1 MKKGLYLFLFLS
13 LFSCGYCSQKNT
25 PVNFKTESR
34 SVSDICFTFKGTAL
48 AVTDNKSVKIFS
60 TQTGDLLKEFTNGHK
75 RQILTIDISKDSTI
89 LVSGGKDSIIVIW
102 NIVSGEILKSLYFHK
117 AIVTSVQFSPDCR
130 YLLSGDSDGKVILYD
145 MKQEKVIREFKDH
158 KRDITAVEF
167 SPDGKLIA
175 TAGGDKLIFIYE
187 TGNLNLAASLTG
199 HHDWIRD
206 ISFSGDSKKLISCG
220 DDSKIFQWHLVNMKV
235 IKNTRLSNGFISWI
249 TGVDYNIDNLS
260 YAYCCFDGSVI
271 IVTPFSK
278 YKTKI
283 KGPVNKIFF
292 KPSEGSYLKVA
303 VATMK
308 SGVLIIDAINM
319 KTKKE

>member
-1 MKKGLYLFLFLS
+1 MKKGLYLFVFLS
-13 LFSCGYCSQKNT
+13 VFSCGYCSQKIT
-25 PVNFKTESR
+25 PSNFKTESK
-34 SVSDICFTFKGTAL
+34 SVFDLCFTDKGGAL
-48 AVTDNKSVKIFS
+48 AVTDNKTVKVFS
-60 TQTGDLLKEFTNGHK
+60 TLTGELQKEFTNGHR
-75 RQILTIDISKDSTI
+75 RQILTIDISKDSKM

-102 NIVSGEILKSLYFHK
+102 NIVSGEILKSLSFHK
-117 AIVTSVQFSPDCR
+117 AIVTSVNFSPDCR

-145 MKQEKVIREFKDH
+145 MKQERVIREFKDH
-158 KRDITAVEF
+158 KKDITVVKF

-187 TGNLNLAASLTG
+187 TGNLKLAASLTG
-199 HHDWIRD
+199 HRDWIRD
-206 ISFSGDSKKLISCG
+206 ISFSSDSKKLISCG
-220 DDSKIFQWHLVNMKV
+220 DDSKVFQWHLGNLKV
-235 IKNTRLSNGFISWI
+235 IKNTRLSNGFVNWI

-260 YAYCCFDGSVI
+260 YAYCCFDGSVFV
-271 IVTPFSK
+271 VTPFSK
-278 YKTKI
+278 YKTRV

-319 KTKKE
+319 KVKKE